1 MGLALKSRCRQR
13 SNLLPADLSPESLT
27 CVSSSGLLLL
37 PPFCNSNYLGY
48 RFVILQ
54 AACSLLYFIELLQ
67 MNVALWNTATAENLA
82 VCSDGAL
89 LQCRNLPAD

>member
-1 MGLALKSRCRQR
+1 MGLALKSHCKQR

-27 CVSSSGLLLL
+27 CVSSSGFLLL
-37 PPFCNSNYLGY
+37 PPSCNSNYLGY

-54 AACSLLYFIELLQ
+54 AACALCLIELLQ